1 MWYLKDYWV
10 GKIMPSLE
18 PYRVT
23 EQEII
28 EVGRRWDPRPYHIDP
43 QAAAKSHFG
52 SVVACS
58 AHLFCMVSWLAHH
71 VEDDVAAVSGLGWNN
86 IKMHAPVR
94 PGDEI
99 SLRAHCIESRPSK
112 TQPDYGVVTCR
123 NDLFN
128 QRGELV
134 FQADVSFLV
143 MRRPKEAL

>member
-1 MWYLKDYWV
+1 MYYLKDYWP
-10 GKIMPSLE
+10 GKIHASHE

-23 EQEII
+23 EEELI
-28 EVGRRWDPRPYHIDP
+28 EVGRRWDPRPYHTDP
-43 QAAAKSHFG
+43 TAAAGSIFG

-58 AHLFCMVSWLAHH
+58 AHLFCIVSWLAHH

-99 SLRAHCIESRPSK
+99 SLKALCIESRPSK
-112 TQPDYGVVTCR
+112 TRPDCGVVTCR
-123 NDLFN
+123 DDLFN

-134 FQADVSFLV
+134 FQADISFLI
-143 MRRPKEAL
+143 MRRPE